1 MKKKCFYALAI
12 FALASTMP
20 LLAIEENQDEAELL
34 YGTANQKEI
43 YSYSNYAESIESAG
57 ASVDI
62 YTKNDIKRQ
71 GTPSLSEFLN
81 QSASV
86 QINNANGS
94 LGSVSSIRMR
104 GTDRIRLTVDGIRAD
119 RPSMTSPGVESQFI
133 LMDDLERV
141 EVVRGPQGNLAGVNA
156 SGGLIA
162 LQTKRGRG
170 PFRVELGSEAGNYGT
185 FKERFSFQGEKDGFD
200 YYTGLTWFKTN
211 GGMKTNT
218 LGTINNDD
226 YNNLSLVTNLG
237 KKVLNNKAE
246 IRNIFRFSRARK
258 DNGLGYEQQ
267 FPYGMYQAPNNYT
280 QNFDIM
286 NTLSFAHNPNEKY
299 SYDAKFGIY
308 HNRNNNYILPD
319 NFSGDP
325 TYTSISKINSTRL
338 NFQTQHNYKI
348 FDWNTLSIGYNLE
361 AESID
366 GKSKDIDMWSG
377 LNKNSYSGST
387 LQNDVYVNDSINI
400 KDKLF
405 IRGGARLSH
414 HSDFRTYVSPNAS
427 AALVLP
433 TFKLKGAKTKFRAS
447 WGQSRNN
454 PTLYQRF
461 GTLNSA
467 YMLSLANPNLKS
479 EKMESYDF
487 GVTQSFFDEKLSFDL
502 GYFNSDYDNYI
513 GYRGA
518 TDPMTWMYVGQYENV
533 DKAKIQGVEGKITW
547 EPKSWF
553 KLVSSYTYTDSKDK
567 TTGMDLPSSPRNSIK
582 TMAYWTPHHRINLYA
597 GVVANSGRAM
607 STGKQ
612 ADRTDGY
619 VDVQLGANVKVY
631 QNETTEISLRGS
643 VYNLLNQDISMY
655 RTGPTMYYAP
665 GTNFRLGV
673 FMDYTIPDRAK
684 TKKENL

>member
-1 MKKKCFYALAI
+1 MKKNCFYVLVICTIISAMQAV
-12 FALASTMP
+12 
-20 LLAIEENQDEAELL
+20 AIEETQNESNVL

-71 GTPSLSEFLN
+71 GTPNLSEFLN
-81 QSASV
+81 QSASI

-94 LGSVSSIRMR
+94 LGSPTSIRMR

-119 RPSMTSPGVESQFI
+119 RPSMTSPGVESQFV

-141 EVVRGPQGNLAGVNA
+141 EVIRGPQGNLAGVNA

-162 LQTKRGRG
+162 LQTRRGRG

-185 FKERFSFQGEKDGFD
+185 FKERFAFQGEKDGFD

-211 GGMKTNT
+211 GGMKATG

-226 YNNLSLVTNLG
+226 YNNLSLVSNLG

-246 IRNIFRFSRARK
+246 VRNIFRFSRARK
-258 DNGLGYEQQ
+258 DNGIGYLQTAS
-267 FPYGMYQAPNNYT
+267 GLYQAPNNYA

-319 NFSGDP
+319 DLSGDP

-348 FDWNTLSIGYNLE
+348 FNWNTLSLGYNLE

-366 GKSKDIDMWSG
+366 GKSQDNGLWSG
-377 LNKNSYSGST
+377 FSKNSYSGST
-387 LQNDVYVNDSINI
+387 LQNDVYINDSINI

-414 HSDFRTYVSPNAS
+414 HSDFGTYISPNIS
-427 AALVLP
+427 SALVLP
-433 TFKLKGAKTKFRAS
+433 TFKLQGAKTKFRAS

-461 GTLNSA
+461 GTVNQS
-467 YMLSLANPNLKS
+467 YMVSLANPNLKA
-479 EKMESYDF
+479 EKMESFDF
-487 GVTQSFFDEKLSFDL
+487 GLTQSFFDERLSFDL
-502 GYFNSDYDNYI
+502 GYFHSDYNNYI
-513 GYRGA
+513 GYRGE
-518 TDPMTWMYVGQYENV
+518 TDPMTWIYIGQYKNV

-553 KLVSSYTYTDSKDK
+553 KLVSSYTYTDSEDK
-567 TTGMDLPSSPRNSIK
+567 ATGNDLPSAPRNSIK
-582 TMAYWTPHHRINLYA
+582 TIAYWTPHHRINLYA

-607 STGKQ
+607 SSGKQ

-619 VDVQLGANVKVY
+619 VDVQVGANVKVY
-631 QNETTEISLRGS
+631 QNETTEISLKGS

-665 GTNFRLGV
+665 GTNFRLGI
-673 FMDYTIPDRAK
+673 FMDYTIPERK
-684 TKKENL
+684 KNKKENL